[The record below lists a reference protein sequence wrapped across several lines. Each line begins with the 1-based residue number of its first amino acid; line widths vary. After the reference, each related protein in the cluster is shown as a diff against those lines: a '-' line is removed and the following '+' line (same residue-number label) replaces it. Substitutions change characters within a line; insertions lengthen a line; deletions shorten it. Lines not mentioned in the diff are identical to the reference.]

1 MEKKD
6 YLEFVLEKLQDR
18 IRRIDS
24 SILEGEKEIEGMHEY
39 YWENYTEMDQYGYE
53 NFDNQQALLTQI
65 NTNQA
70 QMKMRRRL
78 LKMLDSPYFARVD
91 FRFEDEEEAETF
103 YIGQRPRT
111 SWSTCPAWWWSSTS
125 WRT

>member
-39 YWENYTEMDQYGYE
+39 Y
-53 NFDNQQALLTQI
+53 
-65 NTNQA
+65 
-70 QMKMRRRL
+70 
-78 LKMLDSPYFARVD
+78 
-91 FRFEDEEEAETF
+91 
-103 YIGQRPRT
+103 
-111 SWSTCPAWWWSSTS
+111 
-125 WRT
+125 